1 MSKSTLAI
9 AALLALGLAAAAER
23 VVVANLNGASVDFF
37 DSVTGAN
44 EGRVVV
50 GSSPVDVAPDSA
62 SGFGPSRVFVANSGS
77 NTVSV
82 VQLDPAGVAATIT
95 GGGSYGT
102 FQTPSGVALHPSGA
116 MVVVDQKPSTYPGTP
131 NGRST
136 IRFFHAGTF
145 SLIDDYRDAS
155 ATARYNDVVVTS
167 NGKLWI
173 ADDGDQGVV
182 VARFPASLPP
192 FSFPE
197 TLIYNGSGEFADFLH
212 DAAAVPTFLVAPR
225 RLATNGTTRVVV
237 ADAGSSNLTVIN
249 ADTQTLQN
257 VSLGAGVTINDVEVV
272 GNFAF
277 ATTTGVTNLH
287 RVDLTDLTLT
297 STAIAGAAQGLGAS
311 SDGAALFIGAGA
323 GSGLIQRI
331 DLTVAFPSAPAALPA
346 FAIPG
351 DFPFAFFSS
360 VRNAAAP
367 PPAGPPAGP
376 EPDPPFI
383 SQSNTTSTTNGSDNC
398 GLLGLELLLVLACL
412 RARRA

>member
-9 AALLALGLAAAAER
+9 AAILALGLAAAAER
-23 VVVANLNGASVDFF
+23 VVAANRGGTTVDFF
-37 DSVTGAN
+37 DSVTGAP
-44 EGRVVV
+44 EGSVTV
-50 GSSPVDVAPDSA
+50 GTSPIDLAPDA
-62 SGFGPSRVFVANSGS
+62 PLTFGPSRLFVANSGS

-82 VQLDPAGVAATIT
+82 VQFNPPGVVATIT

-102 FQTPSGVALHPSGA
+102 FQTPSGVDRHPSGTI
-116 MVVVDQKPSTYPGTP
+116 VVVDRQFTTYPGTP
-131 NGRST
+131 DGMST
-136 IRFFHAGTF
+136 IRFLSPTGFGVV
-145 SLIDDYRDAS
+145 DDYRDAS
-155 ATARYNDVVVTS
+155 LSARYSDVVTTS

-173 ADDGDQGVV
+173 ADEGDQGVV
-182 VARFPASLPP
+182 VVRFPATSPP
-192 FSFPE
+192 FGFPE

-212 DAAAVPTFLVAPR
+212 DSSALPTFLVTPR

-249 ADTQTLQN
+249 ADTQTFQN
-257 VSLGAGVTINDVEVV
+257 VSLGTGVTVNDVEVV

-277 ATTTGVTNLH
+277 ATTTGATNLH

-297 STAIAGAAQGLGAS
+297 STAIAGTAQGLGAT
-311 SDGAALFIGAGA
+311 SDGTALFIGS
-323 GSGLIQRI
+323 GSGSGTIQRI
-331 DLTVAFPSAPAALPA
+331 DLTAAFPSAPTTVPA
-346 FAIPG
+346 FVPPG

-360 VRNAAAP
+360 VRNASETPADP
-367 PPAGPPAGP
+367 PPPGP

-383 SQSNTTSTTNGSDNC
+383 SQSNTTSTSNGSDNC